1 MIIKLFQGN
10 CLEQMKNIR
19 DKSIDLILCDLPYGI
34 TDCEWDEVIP
44 FEPLWKEYKRVLKI
58 NGTVVLFGNQPFT
71 SSIINSNLSDYS
83 HMWYWHKNNKTGAL
97 NAKQQPLRCIEDIVV
112 FRCNDLY
119 RNNSDMYKGLR
130 KYFFDELAKTG
141 LKLSDV
147 GKILG
152 NYMYRHYFCKS
163 GQFTIPTEENYK
175 KLQSTGFF
183 QRPFDEIVSEYKA
196 EQRKY
201 KAEYTY
207 NPQGVK
213 SCSPVY
219 KRGIKKKSN
228 IYNKQKTHDWVQ
240 TVTNYPNNLL
250 EIKNV
255 NVSAKRLHPTQ
266 KPVEILEYLIKTYSN
281 KGETI
286 LDNCIGSG
294 STGVA
299 CINTE
304 RNFIGIELDENFYK
318 IAESRIIEKGGEKH

>member
-1 MIIKLFQGN
+1 MEL
-10 CLEQMKNIR
+10 LEFKNKILNLCNVSEVKNIGEALM
-19 DKSIDLILCDLPYGI
+19 K
-34 TDCEWDEVIP
+34 
-44 FEPLWKEYKRVLKI
+44 
-58 NGTVVLFGNQPFT
+58 VVL
-71 SSIINSNLSDYS
+71 
-83 HMWYWHKNNKTGAL
+83 NNET
-97 NAKQQPLRCIEDIVV
+97 
-112 FRCNDLY
+112 
-119 RNNSDMYKGLR
+119 
-130 KYFFDELAKTG
+130 YFFDELAKTG

-213 SCSPVY
+213 SCLPTLH
-219 KRGIKKKSN
+219 REIKKSN
-228 IYNKQKTHDWVQ
+228 IYNKQKTHDWIQ

-266 KPVEILEYLIKTYSN
+266 KPVELLEYLIKTYSN
-281 KGETI
+281 KGETV
-286 LDNCIGSG
+286 LDNCMGSG

-299 CINTE
+299 CINTGH
-304 RNFIGIELDENFYK
+304 NFIGIELDENFYK